1 VRGIR
6 SNGRIST
13 LGQQTV
19 KLRRHVASI
28 SSSGSLILRRAC
40 LRISGWRLSRSRN
53 RESSKLSSIDGV
65 SGLLGSRR
73 RDRSE
78 VIIEPQRA
86 LVIRALILLLLVMV
100 QLLNRRELRR
110 SSRSTTIGL
119 LVRLLLHSSECLLKI
134 ILVLGLGS
142 LVSLA
147 SKELIERQVLYLLLV
162 SGGGRR
168 KCSWG
173 LLDRSS
179 SSNRDRIEG
188 CRNFVERRTSR
199 RTLESGCPAV
209 IA

>member
-1 VRGIR
+1 
-6 SNGRIST
+6 
-13 LGQQTV
+13 
-19 KLRRHVASI
+19 VASI

-100 QLLNRRELRR
+100 QLLNRRELRRR